1 MKSVLQ
7 KAGIKYAAVSVA
19 GFLMIAACADN
30 SADKDGN
37 GVVDSEE
44 RAAEM
49 DYDAFIPM
57 KAGLWET
64 RFVFS
69 DIDVP
74 SLGKAQKKQIM
85 DEVAESASSQSCL
98 TEAEAKKPGADFFG
112 GNGAEKCV
120 YKAFDVSGQNVKLK
134 LSCGMD
140 GMGSVDM
147 ELAGVMGE
155 TEFNYDS
162 KVDVRLPMVGKV
174 AMQGKAMGK
183 YVGACPAS

>member
-1 MKSVLQ
+1 MTLLRV
-7 KAGIKYAAVSVA
+7 ATGAALTLVA
-19 GFLMIAACADN
+19 ISSCSDN

-37 GVVDSEE
+37 GIIDSEE

-64 RFVFS
+64 KFVFS

-74 SLGKAQKKQIM
+74 TLGKTEKQQIM
-85 DEVAESASSQSCL
+85 DEVAKSASSRSCL
-98 TEAEAKKPGADFFG
+98 SAEEAKKPGADFFG
-112 GNGAEKCV
+112 GDGADKCV
-120 YKAFDVSGQNVKLK
+120 YKAFDVSGQNVRMK

-155 TEFNYDS
+155 TEFNYES
-162 KVDVRLPMVGKV
+162 AVDVRLPMIGKV
-174 AMQGKAMGK
+174 KMKGNALGKHIGE
-183 YVGACPAS
+183 CPAA

>member
-1 MKSVLQ
+1 MKMVMTQAVLS
-7 KAGIKYAAVSVA
+7 AMALLVLAS
-19 GFLMIAACADN
+19 CADN

-37 GVVDSEE
+37 GIIDSQE

-64 RFVFS
+64 KFVFA

-74 SLGKAQKKQIM
+74 TLGKAEKQQIM
-85 DEVAESASSQSCL
+85 DELANSASSQSCL
-98 TEAEAKKPGADFFG
+98 TDAEAQKPGADFFG
-112 GNGAEKCV
+112 GDGAEKCV
-120 YKAFDVSGQNVKLK
+120 YKAFDVSGQNVRMK

-140 GMGSVDM
+140 SMGRVDI
-147 ELAGVMGE
+147 ELTGVMGK

-162 KVDVRLPMVGKV
+162 KVEVRLPIVGKV
-174 AMQGKAMGK
+174 AMQGKANGK
-183 YVGACPAS
+183 YLGDCPAS

>member
-1 MKSVLQ
+1 MRKFFLLS
-7 KAGIKYAAVSVA
+7 AAALALS
-19 GFLMIAACADN
+19 ACSNKGSD

-37 GVVDSEE
+37 GVIDSQES
-44 RAAEM
+44 AAAM

-64 RFVFS
+64 NFVFA
-69 DIDVP
+69 DINVP
-74 SLGKAQKKQIM
+74 TLGKAEKQQIM
-85 DEVAESASSQSCL
+85 NEVAKSTSSQSCL
-98 TEAEAKKPGADFFG
+98 TDAEAKKPAADFFG

-120 YKAFDVSGQNVKLK
+120 YQAFDVSGQNVRMK
-134 LSCGMD
+134 LSCGID
-140 GMGSVDM
+140 SMGIVDM

-162 KVDVRLPMVGKV
+162 KIDVRLPIVGKV

-183 YVGACPAS
+183 YLGACPA

>member
-1 MKSVLQ
+1 MTVR
-7 KAGIKYAAVSVA
+7 AGVKTAMFGVALMAVAS
-19 GFLMIAACADN
+19 CSDN

-37 GVVDSEE
+37 GVIDSEE

-57 KAGLWET
+57 KAGQWET
-64 RFVFS
+64 RFVFT
-69 DIDVP
+69 DINVP
-74 SLGKAQKKQIM
+74 TLGKTEKRQIM
-85 DEVAESASSQSCL
+85 DEVAKSASSRTCL

-120 YKAFDVSGQNVKLK
+120 YKAFDVSGQNVRMK
-134 LSCGMD
+134 LSCGME

-162 KVDVRLPMVGKV
+162 KVDVRLPMIGKV
-174 AMQGKAMGK
+174 KMTGNATGK
-183 YVGACPAS
+183 YVGACPAP

>member
-1 MKSVLQ
+1 MLCLS
-7 KAGIKYAAVSVA
+7 S
-19 GFLMIAACADN
+19 CSDN

-64 RFVFS
+64 KFVFT
-69 DIDVP
+69 DINLP
-74 SLGKAQKKQIM
+74 TLGRSEKKQIM
-85 DEVAESASSQSCL
+85 DEVAKGASSRSCL
-98 TEAEAKKPGADFFG
+98 SAADAKKPGADFFG
-112 GNGAEKCV
+112 GDGAEKCV
-120 YKAFDVSGQNVKLK
+120 YKAFDVSGQNVRMK
-134 LSCGMD
+134 LSCGME

-162 KVDVRLPMVGKV
+162 QVDVRLPMIGKV
-174 AMQGKAMGK
+174 KMTGNAIGKH
-183 YVGACPAS
+183 VGSCPSP

>member
-1 MKSVLQ
+1 MKTAIL
-7 KAGIKYAAVSVA
+7 KAAWPLIGSLALS
-19 GFLMIAACADN
+19 ACADN

-37 GVVDSEE
+37 GIIDSEE

-64 RFVFS
+64 KFVFA
-69 DIDVP
+69 DINVP
-74 SLGKAQKKQIM
+74 TLGKAEKQQIM
-85 DEVAESASSQSCL
+85 DEVAKSASSKSCL
-98 TEAEAKKPGADFFG
+98 SEADAKKPGADFFG

-120 YKAFDVSGQNVKLK
+120 YKAFDVSGQNVQMK

-162 KVDVRLPMVGKV
+162 RVDVRLPMVGKV
-174 AMQGKAMGK
+174 AMRGKATGK

>member
-1 MKSVLQ
+1 MSATTGLR
-7 KAGIKYAAVSVA
+7 ATILSLALATLAS
-19 GFLMIAACADN
+19 CSDN

-57 KAGLWET
+57 KAGEWET
-64 RFVFS
+64 RFLFT
-69 DIDVP
+69 DINVP
-74 SLGKAQKKQIM
+74 TLGKSEKRQIM
-85 DEVAESASSQSCL
+85 DEVAKSASSRTCL

-120 YKAFDVSGQNVKLK
+120 YKGFDVSGQNVRMK

-155 TEFNYDS
+155 TEFSYES
-162 KVDVRLPMVGKV
+162 KVDVRLPMIGKV
-174 AMQGKAMGK
+174 KMTGNATGK
-183 YVGACPAS
+183 YVGACSAT

>member
-1 MKSVLQ
+1 MSRL
-7 KAGIKYAAVSVA
+7 GVA
-19 GFLMIAACADN
+19 TGVAFALLTLASCSDN

-64 RFVFS
+64 KFVFT
-69 DIDVP
+69 DINVP
-74 SLGKAQKKQIM
+74 TLGKSEKQQIM
-85 DEVAESASSQSCL
+85 DEVAKGASNRSCL
-98 TEAEAKKPGADFFG
+98 SEAEAKKPGADFFG
-112 GNGAEKCV
+112 GDGAEKCV
-120 YKAFDVSGQNVKLK
+120 YKAFDVSGQNVKMK

-155 TEFNYDS
+155 NEFNYES
-162 KVDVRLPMVGKV
+162 EVAIRLPMIGKV
-174 AMQGKAMGK
+174 KMTGNAIGKH
-183 YVGACPAS
+183 VGACPAP

>member
-1 MKSVLQ
+1 MSRLMLKGVLP
-7 KAGIKYAAVSVA
+7 V
-19 GFLMIAACADN
+19 IAMLGLASCADN

-37 GVVDSEE
+37 GIIDSKE

-64 RFVFS
+64 KFVFA

-74 SLGKAQKKQIM
+74 TLGKADKQQIM
-85 DEVAESASSQSCL
+85 DEVAKSASSQSCL

-120 YKAFDVSGQNVKLK
+120 YKAFDVSGQNVSMK

-140 GMGSVDM
+140 SMGSVDM

-155 TEFNYDS
+155 AEFNYES
-162 KVDVRLPMVGKV
+162 KVDVRLPMIGKV
-174 AMQGKAMGK
+174 AMEGKATGK
-183 YVGACPAS
+183 YLGACPTP

>member
-1 MKSVLQ
+1 MKTGVCNAVLP
-7 KAGIKYAAVSVA
+7 A
-19 GFLMIAACADN
+19 IALLALSACADN

-37 GVVDSEE
+37 GIVDSEE

-64 RFVFS
+64 KFVFAE
-69 DIDVP
+69 INVP
-74 SLGKAQKKQIM
+74 TLGKAEKQQIM
-85 DEVAESASSQSCL
+85 DEVAKSASSRSCL
-98 TEAEAKKPGADFFG
+98 TEADAKKPGADFFG
-112 GNGAEKCV
+112 GNGAEKCI
-120 YKAFDVSGQNVKLK
+120 YKAFDVSGQNVQMK

-162 KVDVRLPMVGKV
+162 KVDVRLPMIGKV
-174 AMQGKAMGK
+174 AMRGKATGK

>member
-1 MKSVLQ
+1 MKTTSLN
-7 KAGIKYAAVSVA
+7 AALPA
-19 GFLMIAACADN
+19 IALMALAACADN

-37 GVVDSEE
+37 GIIDSEE

-64 RFVFS
+64 KFVFS
-69 DIDVP
+69 DINVP
-74 SLGKAQKKQIM
+74 TLGKAQKQQII
-85 DEVAESASSQSCL
+85 DEVAKSASSRSCL
-98 TEAEAKKPGADFFG
+98 TEADAKKPGADFFG

-120 YKAFDVSGQNVKLK
+120 YKAFDVSGQNVQMK

-162 KVDVRLPMVGKV
+162 KVNVRLPMVGKV
-174 AMQGKAMGK
+174 AMQGKATGK